1 MKTLNV
7 CLLGIAL
14 ICGATSSAFAQSHT
28 IRIENGMVY
37 VDGTLQKKEFLP
49 TSLDLEGLTAS
60 LSFSGPT
67 HFRLGDQAFYIE
79 NGRLVEAEPDDNDF
93 VVFVGRQGPPTFAYT
108 TGKGNTFDLLGT
120 RVGRGK
126 DNPVGVYY
134 EILDGQ
140 LREMDQLHT
149 EFDRTR
155 SVTLA
160 ERMLEESGQAAEMVR
175 AFPRIELQSY
185 LEDLQ
190 DRNAGLYDGILRE
203 HLMEME
209 TRRLASQILA
219 TSDEGRRTE
228 LRTQLAERLEEIFE
242 LKQENRR
249 AEIEQLDGRLRELR
263 SLMDARQ
270 SRKKELIESRIQDLL
285 DSAR

>member
-1 MKTLNV
+1 MKRFNA
-7 CLLGIAL
+7 CLLGVAL
-14 ICGATSSAFAQSHT
+14 ICGASFSASAQSHT
-28 IRIENGMVY
+28 IRIENGLVY
-37 VDGTLQKKEFLP
+37 VDGTLQKQESLP
-49 TSLDLEGLTAS
+49 GSLDLEGLTAS

-67 HFRLGDQAFYIE
+67 QFRLGDQAFLIE
-79 NGRLVEAEPDDNDF
+79 EGRLVEAEPKDDDF
-93 VVFVGRQGPPTFAYT
+93 VVFIGRQGPPAFAYT
-108 TGKGNTFDLLGT
+108 SGQGNTFDLLGT

-126 DNPVGVYY
+126 DNPVGIYY

-160 ERMLEESGQAAEMVR
+160 ERLLEESGQAAEMVR

-190 DRNAGLYDGILRE
+190 DRNGGLYDGILRE
-203 HLMEME
+203 HLMEIE

-219 TSDEGRRTE
+219 TADASRRAE
-228 LRTQLAERLEEIFE
+228 LRTHLAERLEEIFE

-263 SLMDARQ
+263 SLMDTRQ
-270 SRKKELIESRIQDLL
+270 GRKKELIESRIQDLL
-285 DSAR
+285 DAAR

>member
-1 MKTLNV
+1 MKKLNA
-7 CLLGIAL
+7 CLLAVAL
-14 ICGATSSAFAQSHT
+14 VCGASLSASAQTHT
-28 IRIENGMVY
+28 IRIEDGLVY
-37 VDGTLQKKEFLP
+37 VDGTLQAQDSLP
-49 TSLDLEGLTAS
+49 RALDLNGLTAS

-67 HFRLGDQAFYIE
+67 HFRLGEQAFFIDE
-79 NGRLVEAEPDDNDF
+79 GRLIEAEPKDDDF
-93 VVFVGRQGPPTFAYT
+93 VVFVGRQGPPAFAYT
-108 TGKGNTFDLLGT
+108 NSKGKTFDLLGT
-120 RVGRGK
+120 RVGRSK
-126 DNPVGVYY
+126 ESPVNVYY

-155 SVTLA
+155 SVSLA

-175 AFPRIELQSY
+175 AFPRIELQTY

-190 DRNAGLYDGILRE
+190 DRNSGLYDGILRE

-219 TSDEGRRTE
+219 TSEASRRQE
-228 LRTQLAERLEEIFE
+228 LRAQLAERLEEIFE

-263 SLMDARQ
+263 GLMDARQ

-285 DSAR
+285 DAAR

>member
-1 MKTLNV
+1 MNRINAY
-7 CLLGIAL
+7 LLGIAL
-14 ICGATSSAFAQSHT
+14 LCGATLPASAQSHT
-28 IRIENGMVY
+28 IRIEGGLVY
-37 VDGTLQKKEFLP
+37 VDGTLQKSDSLP
-49 TSLDLEGLTAS
+49 SALDLEGLTAS

-67 HFRLGDQAFYIE
+67 HFRLGKQAFFIE
-79 NGRLVEAEPDDNDF
+79 HGRLVEAEPSDDDF
-93 VVFVGRQGPPTFAYT
+93 VVFDGRQGQQAFAYT
-108 TGKGNTFDLLGT
+108 DGQGNTFDLLGT

-126 DNPVGVYY
+126 DIPVRIYY
-134 EILDGQ
+134 DALDGQ

-155 SVTLA
+155 SVKLA
-160 ERMLEESGQAAEMVR
+160 DRMREESGQAAEMVR
-175 AFPRIELQSY
+175 AFPRIELQTY

-219 TSDEGRRTE
+219 TADDSRREE
-228 LRTQLAERLEEIFE
+228 LRAHLSERLEEIFE

-263 SLMDARQ
+263 SLLDIRQ
-270 SRKKELIESRIQDLL
+270 IRKGKLIGRRIQDLL
-285 DSAR
+285 DAAR